1 MWRSEVGK
9 LAYRV
14 RVPRAPE
21 RAGMRHVFWVR
32 HVLVAGKLAI
42 LGVPRLR
49 ELASSRWS
57 GCLEEAGDLA
67 MTCWQVASRGRG
79 RNCGGRGAG
88 MSS

>member
-21 RAGMRHVFWVR
+21 RAGMRHVFRVR

-42 LGVPRLR
+42 QLG
-49 ELASSRWS
+49 
-57 GCLEEAGDLA
+57 
-67 MTCWQVASRGRG
+67 SRG
-79 RNCGGRGAG
+79 
-88 MSS
+88 